1 MGLSLVEGRNVGGG
15 ISGGGDLR
23 LPPPE
28 HSFTVYCDQAHCVP
42 VSGIGSEAGV
52 KGDQAVVESV
62 RTRCEGGGVGGG
74 LGGEMEREGGGGR
87 RTVQKW

>member
-62 RTRCEGGGVGGG
+62 RTRCEGGGG
-74 LGGEMEREGGGGR
+74 RWFGGR
-87 RTVQKW
+87 NGKRGRGG